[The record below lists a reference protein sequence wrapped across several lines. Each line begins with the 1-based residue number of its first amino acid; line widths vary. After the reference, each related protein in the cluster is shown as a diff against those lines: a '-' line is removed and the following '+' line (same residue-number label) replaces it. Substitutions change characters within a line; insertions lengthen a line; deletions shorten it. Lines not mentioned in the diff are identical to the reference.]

1 MTTRELLLPKVRLS
15 LQTSNHCLYAFL
27 TEAQH
32 KSSHPC
38 LPRGR
43 SLTPAL
49 AIPLGLCV
57 CAMPGL
63 LLNAGMGDANVF
75 QSRGGTV
82 PLRRMLRNESH
93 WILRVHIVMND
104 ENMWWYFGLWATWN
118 EEGLYW
124 FIHCLSSSREVW
136 FQPAVPI
143 FFRCLNSDALGTIRK
158 WYLSHFLELKHSADA
173 ICKVTV
179 TEKMLLILASGLTSF
194 SHLRC
199 SPITARS
206 TKDRKTVPLRETEKT

>member
-15 LQTSNHCLYAFL
+15 LQTSNHCLYASL

-43 SLTPAL
+43 SLTPVL

-82 PLRRMLRNESH
+82 PVKRMLRNESH

-104 ENMWWYFGLWATWN
+104 ENM
-118 EEGLYW
+118 
-124 FIHCLSSSREVW
+124 
-136 FQPAVPI
+136 
-143 FFRCLNSDALGTIRK
+143 
-158 WYLSHFLELKHSADA
+158 
-173 ICKVTV
+173 
-179 TEKMLLILASGLTSF
+179 
-194 SHLRC
+194 
-199 SPITARS
+199 
-206 TKDRKTVPLRETEKT
+206 